1 MDDKDYLAHKNETE
15 IQTVKEHSESVAR
28 LCEMMS
34 VDELKDLLYMIGRL
48 HDIGK
53 YQETFQKRI
62 RGADVSIEHSICGA
76 KEALTLYEGNIASLI
91 MAYCIAGHHG
101 GIPNGG
107 LKTDTPDISTLQGRL
122 KRETETYTRYEEE
135 LSSGNRE
142 VDKKK
147 FVEFLSQDCSIGSED
162 ERKRKS
168 LDKFAFIVRYC
179 FSCLVDAD
187 SLDTAEFCTGEKRET
202 LKSDF
207 PECLKK
213 INDIFEQFVCQ
224 TELQKTR
231 EVLQKQAFENLNEDA
246 NIYLLNMPT
255 GSGKTLCSVKCALE
269 QAIKRKKRRIIY
281 VIPYN
286 SIIDQTVNVFEN
298 IFGASV
304 NILRHQSTFSV
315 EDKSDDEDYIKIVRN
330 ATENWDAEFIVTTAV
345 QFFETLYSNKR
356 SKLRKLHNMSDSVII
371 FDEAHMM
378 PEEYLQP
385 CLEALVFL
393 SKYFNSD
400 VLLMSATL
408 PDYKRLLDD
417 FVGIESNIKELIIDK
432 SSFKSFEKCTFH
444 SIGETEPDKLL
455 EIAEACRSSLIVV
468 NNKKTAQELYRRA
481 TGKKFHLSTYMTAK
495 DRERVIREIKEE
507 LKQLET
513 DYPRNENV
521 PIERKI
527 TVISTSLIEAGVDL
541 DFHTVFR
548 ELAGLDNI
556 LQTGGRCNREG
567 KRKAGNVFVFEIP
580 DKRLNGDLSLKAH
593 VTKQLIKE
601 YENIMD
607 GECIK
612 EYYDK
617 CIYFREKEILRE
629 SISYACSGP
638 RNIPFADYEFKMI
651 KDSQVS
657 VVIPDSDIT
666 DILEEIK
673 TGVLSTTNMR
683 KIQKNTV
690 SVYEKELDDLK
701 SQHAVHDYGNGIFIL
716 DNMDYYVKDVG
727 IQFEPNDYIL

>member
-1 MDDKDYLAHKNETE
+1 MDDKEYLAHKNETE
-15 IQTVKEHSESVAR
+15 IQTVKEHSENVAR
-28 LCEMMS
+28 LCEAMS
-34 VDELKDLLYMIGRL
+34 VEELKDLLYMTGRL

-62 RGADVSIEHSICGA
+62 RGSDNKIEHSICGA
-76 KEALTLYEGNIASLI
+76 KEALKLYEGNIASLI
-91 MAYCIAGHHG
+91 MAFCIAGHHG

-107 LKTDTPDISTLQGRL
+107 LRTDTPDTSSLQGRI
-122 KRETETYTRYEEE
+122 KRETEKYTEYKEE
-135 LSSGNRE
+135 LLPGNRE
-142 VDKKK
+142 LDIEKLRD
-147 FVEFLSQDCSIGSED
+147 FLSKDCSTGDEE

-187 SLDTAEFCTGEKRET
+187 SLDTAEFCTGEKHET

-207 PECLKK
+207 RACLKK
-213 INDIFEQFVCQ
+213 INDIFKQFVCQ

-231 EVLQKQAFENLNEDA
+231 EVLQNQAFENLNEDA

-269 QAIKRKKRRIIY
+269 LAIKKKKRRIIY

-286 SIIDQTVNVFEN
+286 SIIDQTVNVFEK
-298 IFGASV
+298 IFGESV
-304 NILRHQSTFSV
+304 NLLRHQSTFCV
-315 EDKSDDEDYIKIVRN
+315 EDESDNEDYIKTVRN
-330 ATENWDAEFIVTTAV
+330 ATENWDADFIVTTAV

-385 CLEALVFL
+385 CLEALVYL
-393 SKYFNSD
+393 SKYFKSG

-417 FVGIESNIKELIIDK
+417 FVGIESNIKELIKDK
-432 SSFKSFEKCTFH
+432 SSFRAFEKCTFQ

-468 NNKKTAQELYRRA
+468 NNKKTAQELYRKV

-495 DRERVIREIKEE
+495 DREGVIWEIKEE

-513 DYPRNENV
+513 DFPGDENV
-521 PIERKI
+521 PEERRI

-567 KRKAGNVFVFEIP
+567 KRKTGNVFVFEIP

-593 VTKQLIKE
+593 VTKQLLRE

-612 EYYDK
+612 KYYDE
-617 CIYFREKEILRE
+617 CIYFHKEEIMEK
-629 SISYACSGP
+629 SISEGCVNFD
-638 RNIPFADYEFKMI
+638 NIPFADYEFKMI
-651 KDSQVS
+651 KDNQVS

-666 DILEEIK
+666 DILEKIK
-673 TGVLSTTNMR
+673 TGVLSMSNMR

-690 SVYEKELDDLK
+690 SVYEKELNDLIR
-701 SQHAVHDYGNGIFIL
+701 QNAVNNYGNGIYIL
-716 DNMDYYVKDVG
+716 ENKDYYRDDIG
-727 IQFEPNDYIL
+727 IQFEAVDYIL

>member
-1 MDDKDYLAHKNETE
+1 MDDKEYLAHKNETE
-15 IQTVKEHSESVAR
+15 IQTLKEHSENVAR
-28 LCEMMS
+28 LCEAMS
-34 VDELKDLLYMIGRL
+34 VEELKDLLYMTGRL

-62 RGADVSIEHSICGA
+62 RGSDDKIEHSICGA
-76 KEALTLYEGNIASLI
+76 KEALKLYEGNIASLI

-107 LKTDTPDISTLQGRL
+107 LRTDTPDTSSLQGRI
-122 KRETETYTRYEEE
+122 KRETEKYTKYKEE
-135 LSSGNRE
+135 LSLGNRE
-142 VDKKK
+142 LDIKKIL
-147 FVEFLSQDCSIGSED
+147 EFLSKDCSTGDED

-187 SLDTAEFCTGEKRET
+187 SLDTAEFCTGENHET

-207 PECLKK
+207 RACLKK
-213 INDIFEQFVCQ
+213 INDIFKGFVCQ

-231 EVLQKQAFENLNEDA
+231 EVLQNQAFENLIEDA

-269 QAIKRKKRRIIY
+269 MALKKKKRRIIY

-286 SIIDQTVNVFEN
+286 SIIDQTVNVFEK
-298 IFGASV
+298 IFGESV
-304 NILRHQSTFSV
+304 NLLRHQSTFCV
-315 EDKSDDEDYIKIVRN
+315 EDESDNEDYIKTVRN
-330 ATENWDAEFIVTTAV
+330 ATENWDADFIVTTAV

-385 CLEALVFL
+385 CLEALVYL
-393 SKYFNSD
+393 SKYFKSE

-417 FVGIESNIKELIIDK
+417 FVGIESNIKELIKDK
-432 SSFKSFEKCTFH
+432 SSFRAFEKCTFQ

-468 NNKKTAQELYRRA
+468 NNKKTAQELYRKV

-495 DRERVIREIKEE
+495 DREGVIWEIKEE

-513 DYPRNENV
+513 DFPGDENV
-521 PIERKI
+521 PEERRI
-527 TVISTSLIEAGVDL
+527 TLISTSLIEAGVDL

-567 KRKAGNVFVFEIP
+567 KRKTGNVFVFEIP

-593 VTKQLIKE
+593 VTRQLLKE

-607 GECIK
+607 EECIK
-612 EYYDK
+612 KYYDE
-617 CIYFREKEILRE
+617 CIYFHKEEIMKK
-629 SISYACSGP
+629 SISEGCG
-638 RNIPFADYEFKMI
+638 NFDNMPFADYEFKMI
-651 KDSQVS
+651 KDNQVS
-657 VVIPDSDIT
+657 VVIPDSEIT
-666 DILEEIK
+666 DILKEIK
-673 TGVLSTTNMR
+673 TGVLSTSNMR

-690 SVYEKELDDLK
+690 SVYEKELNDLIRQK
-701 SQHAVHDYGNGIFIL
+701 AVNNYGNGIYIL
-716 DNMDYYVKDVG
+716 ENKDYYRDDIG
-727 IQFEPNDYIL
+727 IQFEAVDYIL